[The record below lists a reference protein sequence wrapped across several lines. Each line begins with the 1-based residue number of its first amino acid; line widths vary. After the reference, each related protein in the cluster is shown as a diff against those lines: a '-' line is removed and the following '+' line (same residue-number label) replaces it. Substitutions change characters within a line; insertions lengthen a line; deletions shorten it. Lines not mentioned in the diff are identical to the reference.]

1 MKKLMLAIMCCLFVL
16 GSTTIVLA
24 QDPVK
29 PATEQKEGDKE
40 TVKDTKDEKDAAKT
54 EKSETEQP
62 AEKADTDTK
71 EAEPAK

>member
-1 MKKLMLAIMCCLFVL
+1 MKKLMLAIMCLFVL
-16 GSTTIVLA
+16 SSTTIVLA

-29 PATEQKEGDKE
+29 PATEQKDGDKE

-54 EKSETEQP
+54 EKSETEKP